1 MEPWYWL
8 NENSRGFLDRGYL
21 APGQTAEE
29 RIRVIGEA
37 AEKYLKRD
45 GFADKFVDYMS
56 RGWIS
61 LASPVWS
68 NFGIEKG
75 LPISCFGSYI
85 DDDMG
90 NILYTNAEVG
100 MMSKYGGGCSGFF
113 GALRARGASIGN
125 DNGHSSGA
133 VHFMQLF
140 ETLVVVVS
148 QGAVRR
154 GHFSPYLPVEHDDIM
169 EFLDIGTEGN
179 PIQKLTHAV
188 TVGDEW
194 MESMI
199 AGDEKKRKVWAR
211 IIQRRGEM
219 GYPYIMFSDTANKN
233 TVDVYKDKNLRIH
246 ASNMCSEIMLPS
258 KDDWSFVCCLS
269 SLNLLHY
276 DAWKD
281 TDLVETM
288 TAFLDAVMEEFIVKL
303 EKLRD
308 HEEAE
313 KRRAFT
319 FMERA
324 YNFAKANRAL
334 GLGVLGYHSL
344 LQAKGLAF
352 ESDEAAVLNSEV
364 FKVIKDKADAATKQ
378 LATELGEPEVL
389 KGYGR
394 RNTTL
399 LAIAPTTS
407 SAFILGQVSQGIE
420 PIWSNCYVKD
430 VAKMK
435 VTIKNQTLQKLLAEK
450 GCDDKVTWDSIRDND
465 GSVQLLGCLSDNEKA
480 IFRTFAEIDQSKIID
495 QAAERQKHIDQAQSL
510 NIMILPETPV
520 KDINALY
527 IDAWKKGVKSLY
539 YQHSANAAQAM
550 IRKKLAEN
558 DAKNNK

>member
-8 NENSRGFLDRGYL
+8 NENSRGFLARGYL
-21 APGQTAEE
+21 ASGQTAEE
-29 RIRVIGEA
+29 RINVIATA
-37 AEKYLKRD
+37 AETFLKQE
-45 GFADKFVDYMS
+45 GFAAKFNDYMS
-56 RGWIS
+56 KGWIS

-75 LPISCFGSYI
+75 LPISCFGSYL
-85 DDDMG
+85 DDNMG
-90 NILYTNAEVG
+90 NILLTNAEVG
-100 MMSKYGGGCSGFF
+100 MMSKYGGGCSGYF
-113 GALRARGASIGN
+113 GSLRARGVEISGG
-125 DNGHSSGA
+125 NGHSSGA

-140 ETLVVVVS
+140 ESLINVVS
-148 QGAVRR
+148 QGSVRR
-154 GHFSPYLPVEHDDIM
+154 GHFSPYLPAEHDDIM

-179 PIQKLTHAV
+179 PIQKLTHGV

-199 AGDEKKRKVWAR
+199 GGDEAKRKVWAR

-233 TVDVYKDKNLRIH
+233 TVDVYKDKNLRIY

-258 KDDWSFVCCLS
+258 KHDWSFVCCLS

-288 TAFLDAVMEEFIVKL
+288 IAFLDAVMEDFIQKL

-308 HEEAE
+308 NEDEE
-313 KRRAFT
+313 KRRAFD

-344 LQAKGLAF
+344 LQAKHLAF
-352 ESDEAAVLNSEV
+352 ESDEAAALNSEI
-364 FKVIKDKADAATKQ
+364 FKVIKEKADAATVE
-378 LATELGEPEVL
+378 LAKTLGEPDVL

-394 RNTTL
+394 RNTTTI
-399 LAIAPTTS
+399 AIAPTTS

-435 VTIKNQTLQKLLAEK
+435 VTIKNPTLQVLLAEK
-450 GCDDKVTWDSIRDND
+450 GNDNKETWDSIRDND
-465 GSVQLLGCLSDNEKA
+465 GSVQHLDFLSDNERA
-480 IFRTFAEIDQSKIID
+480 VYRTFSEIDQMKIIE
-495 QAAERQKHIDQAQSL
+495 QAADRQKYIDQAQSL
-510 NIMILPETPV
+510 NIMVDPATPV

-527 IDAWKKGVKSLY
+527 IQAWKLGVKSLY
-539 YQHSANAAQAM
+539 YQHSMNAAQQM
-550 IRKKLAEN
+550 VRKKLMEN
-558 DAKNNK
+558 SGK

>member
-8 NENSRGFLDRGYL
+8 NENSRGFLARGYL
-21 APGQTAEE
+21 AAGQTAEE
-29 RIRVIGEA
+29 RINVIATA
-37 AEKYLKRD
+37 AETFLKQE
-45 GFADKFVDYMS
+45 GFAAKFNDYMS
-56 RGWIS
+56 KGWIS

-75 LPISCFGSYI
+75 LPISCFGSYL
-85 DDDMG
+85 DDNMG
-90 NILYTNAEVG
+90 NILLTNAEVG
-100 MMSKYGGGCSGFF
+100 MMSKYGGGCSGYF
-113 GALRARGASIGN
+113 GSLRARGVEISGG
-125 DNGHSSGA
+125 NGHSSGA

-140 ETLVVVVS
+140 ESLINVVS
-148 QGAVRR
+148 QGSVRR
-154 GHFSPYLPVEHDDIM
+154 GHFSPYLPAEHADIM

-179 PIQKLTHAV
+179 PIQKLTHGV

-199 AGDEKKRKVWAR
+199 AGDEAKRKIWAR

-233 TVDVYKDKNLRIH
+233 TVDVYKDKNLRIY

-258 KDDWSFVCCLS
+258 KHDWSFVCCLS

-288 TAFLDAVMEEFIVKL
+288 IAFLDAVMEDFIQKL

-308 HEEAE
+308 NEDEE
-313 KRRAFT
+313 KRRAFD

-344 LQAKGLAF
+344 LQAKHLAF
-352 ESDEAAVLNSEV
+352 ESDEAAVLNSEI
-364 FKVIKDKADAATKQ
+364 FKVIKEKADAATAE
-378 LATELGEPEVL
+378 LANTLGEPEVL

-394 RNTTL
+394 RNTTTI
-399 LAIAPTTS
+399 AIAPTTS

-435 VTIKNQTLQKLLAEK
+435 VTIKNPTLQVLLAEK
-450 GCDDKVTWDSIRDND
+450 GNDNKETWDSIRDND
-465 GSVQLLGCLSDNEKA
+465 GSVQHLDFLSDNERA
-480 IFRTFAEIDQSKIID
+480 VYRTFSEIDQMKIIE
-495 QAAERQKHIDQAQSL
+495 QAADRQKYIDQAQSL
-510 NIMILPETPV
+510 NIMVDPATPV

-527 IDAWKKGVKSLY
+527 IQAWKLGVKSLY
-539 YQHSANAAQAM
+539 YQHSMNAAQQM
-550 IRKKLAEN
+550 VRKKLMEN
-558 DAKNNK
+558 SGK

>member
-8 NENSRGFLDRGYL
+8 NENSRGFLARGYL
-21 APGQTAEE
+21 APGQTAED
-29 RIRVIGEA
+29 RIRVIAEA
-37 AEKYLKRD
+37 AEKHLKQE

-68 NFGIEKG
+68 NFGINKG
-75 LPISCFGSYI
+75 LPISCFGSYL
-85 DDDMG
+85 DDNMG

-100 MMSKYGGGCSGFF
+100 MMSKYGGGCSGYF
-113 GALRARGASIGN
+113 GALRPRGASIGN
-125 DNGHSSGA
+125 DNGYSSGA

-148 QGAVRR
+148 QGSVRR

-179 PIQKLTHAV
+179 PIQKLTHGV

-199 AGDEKKRKVWAR
+199 AGDEAKRKIWAR

-219 GYPYIMFSDTANKN
+219 GYPYIMFNDTANKN
-233 TVDVYKDKNLRIH
+233 TVDVYKDKNLRIY

-258 KDDWSFVCCLS
+258 KEDWSFVCCLS

-303 EKLRD
+303 EALRD
-308 HEEAE
+308 HAEPE

-344 LQAKGLAF
+344 LQSKNLAF
-352 ESDEAAVLNSEV
+352 ESDEASALNKEV
-364 FKVIKDKADAATKQ
+364 FKLIKEKSDAATKD
-378 LATELGEPEVL
+378 LATRLGEPEVL

-399 LAIAPTTS
+399 IAIAPTTS

-435 VTIKNQTLQKLLAEK
+435 VTIKNPSLEK
-450 GCDDKVTWDSIRDND
+450 ILEAKGKNDKVTWDSIRDND
-465 GSVQLLGCLSDNEKA
+465 GSVQHLDCLTDEEKA
-480 IFRTFAEIDQSKIID
+480 VYRTFAEIDQSKVIE
-495 QAAERQKHIDQAQSL
+495 QAGDRQQYIDQAQSL
-510 NIMILPETPV
+510 NIMVAPDTPV

-527 IDAWKKGVKSLY
+527 IQAWKQGVKSLY
-539 YQHSANAAQAM
+539 YQHSMNAAQQM
-550 IRKKLAEN
+550 IRKKLIEN
-558 DAKNNK
+558 EGK